1 MSSDFS
7 NSPKK
12 RGHKRGAGDFGEML
26 GLPGELRHPIPRA
39 GLSRT
44 TKSGRG
50 RTMRTLGKLLV
61 AGIVI
66 FAALQLVRPSIPVR
80 PAPLP

>member
-1 MSSDFS
+1 
-7 NSPKK
+7 
-12 RGHKRGAGDFGEML
+12 
-26 GLPGELRHPIPRA
+26 
-39 GLSRT
+39 
-44 TKSGRG
+44 
-50 RTMRTLGKLLV
+50 MRTLGKLLV